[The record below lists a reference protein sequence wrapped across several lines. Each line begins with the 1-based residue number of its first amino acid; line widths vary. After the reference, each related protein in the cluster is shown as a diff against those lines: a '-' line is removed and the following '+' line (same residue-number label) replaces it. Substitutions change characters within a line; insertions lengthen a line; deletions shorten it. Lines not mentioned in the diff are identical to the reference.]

1 MKDLKD
7 QSIGMN
13 KSKIETKEADT
24 NNFKR
29 FPLDASFQGVNRLFV
44 LAFENTNNGN
54 NKVERDSHRKY
65 FLPRVNITNY
75 NVFIYGESFYDQP
88 ISDQI
93 KRYDDVTKVKGV
105 KGDDYTT
112 GCLLDYKYFK
122 KHYQLTAVDLSKQ
135 KELDADPRTVQQIEF
150 YGKLETNSQVSS
162 VLEKRKETISKFCKL
177 LGPLLKTGLPLL
189 KSVIKQ
195 LGSLGLA
202 VASSAIDAGIQKK
215 IYSGSGTTTLVI

>member
-1 MKDLKD
+1 M
-7 QSIGMN
+7 
-13 KSKIETKEADT
+13 
-24 NNFKR
+24 R
-29 FPLDASFQGVNRLFV
+29 
-44 LAFENTNNGN
+44 
-54 NKVERDSHRKY
+54 
-65 FLPRVNITNY
+65 
-75 NVFIYGESFYDQP
+75 
-88 ISDQI
+88 
-93 KRYDDVTKVKGV
+93 KVKGV

-122 KHYQLTAVDLSKQ
+122 KHYQLTADDISEQ

-162 VLEKRKETISKFCKL
+162 VLEKRKETILKFCKL

-195 LGSLGLA
+195 LGLLGLA

-215 IYSGSGTTTLVI
+215 LYSGSGTTTLVI